1 VYVLFHPFSGGCTKL
16 QRSSLFKKATLL
28 LFRGHY
34 GKAAKTLE
42 QLFPLFAAPATF
54 PYFSVS

>member
-1 VYVLFHPFSGGCTKL
+1 
-16 QRSSLFKKATLL
+16 LFKKATLL

-42 QLFPLFAAPATF
+42 QLFPLFAAPGSF
-54 PYFSVS
+54 YCFSTT